1 MFVADILK
9 VKGGDIVSMSSNETI
24 MATAALLKRH
34 RIGAVLVLS
43 EDGGIAG
50 VISERDIVRALADS
64 GSALGDMRV
73 GEIMTRDVITCEPAS
88 SIADVMKL
96 MTERRIRHLP
106 VIDGEKLAG
115 VISIG
120 DVVKHR
126 LEETEMETEELRHY
140 VMASG

>member
-9 VKGGDIVSMSSNETI
+9 AKGGDVVSTSSDETI
-24 MATAALLKRH
+24 TATAALLKRH

-64 GSALGDMRV
+64 GGTLHDMRV
-73 GEIMTRDVITCEPAS
+73 GEIMTRDVITCEPAN
-88 SIADVMKL
+88 SIADVMKM

-106 VIDGEKLAG
+106 VMDGERLAG